1 MNSRDRTICSAISS
15 AINDGGHGV
24 CTSFCAYVL
33 FAVVVTAVNA
43 HLLSARGVIVNFAFA
58 AVAPCVAIVVGRRVL
73 GRKNL

>member
-1 MNSRDRTICSAISS
+1 MYFLLRLRIVRCRRDLVI
-15 AINDGGHGV
+15 
-24 CTSFCAYVL
+24 
-33 FAVVVTAVNA
+33 A